1 MRKAIRT
8 KKTLLQRNQEINTA
22 TRIISINLGNLTVI
36 QKNKTTFDVVVVEAI
51 RNEDTEER
59 QQSRTVAVS
68 YIQEID
74 GDQQSNGEDAIKFFV
89 SRTGCNAHQSN
100 KQT

>member
-1 MRKAIRT
+1 MREVIRT

-51 RNEDTEER
+51 RNE
-59 QQSRTVAVS
+59 
-68 YIQEID
+68 IQKKDDKVEL
-74 GDQQSNGEDAIKFFV
+74 
-89 SRTGCNAHQSN
+89 
-100 KQT
+100 